1 MGGTGAV
8 PALRRG
14 RSRTMP
20 DVATENF
27 SGTSQFSQRGV
38 VHQQG
43 RHALELFTLSFAALF
58 LELMVIRWAPS
69 VVRLVAYYGNLMLI
83 SSFLGLGIGA
93 MIAGRGKRLLNFFG
107 ALVAAEVVLL
117 LLCQHALLPGSHA
130 EARFYAGVPAQQV
143 WNYLMLIGLFV
154 FNA

>member
-20 DVATENF
+20 DVAIENF
-27 SGTSQFSQRGV
+27 SGTSQFSRRGV

-43 RHALELFTLSFAALF
+43 RPAIELFTLSFTALF

-69 VVRLVAYYGNLMLI
+69 VVRLVSYYGNLMLI

-93 MIAGRGKRLLNFFG
+93 MVAGKRARLLNLFG
-107 ALVAAEVVLL
+107 MLLLAEVLLL
-117 LLCQHALLPGSHA
+117 LLCQHGLLPGSRV
-130 EARFYAGVPAQQV
+130 E
-143 WNYLMLIGLFV
+143 
-154 FNA
+154 